1 MHRQVLIFFPRI
13 FLFLAPFVS
22 SQIDSHILSSEI
34 TGNIYVHETS
44 FNRQKY
50 PNHSCLN
57 LMYFFSV
64 FYPNLQFSQVV
75 KLFRTSNKLIVSGLC
90 K

>member
-1 MHRQVLIFFPRI
+1 MHRQVLIFFPRM

-57 LMYFFSV
+57 LMYFFFCVLSKFTV
-64 FYPNLQFSQVV
+64 FTGCKAFQNFKQTHC
-75 KLFRTSNKLIVSGLC
+75 FRFM
-90 K
+90 